1 MNLVYAIAA
10 GGAVGAVMRHLV
22 ARQIMKLAGV
32 GFPFG
37 TLVVNIV
44 GSFLMG
50 VLVAL
55 LMQGWKVGAELRAFL
70 MVGVLG
76 GFTTFST
83 FSLEFVRLIG
93 REEFGAATAYALASV
108 VLAVTSVL
116 VGIYIVHKW

>member
-32 GFPFG
+32 GFPLG
-37 TLVVNIV
+37 TLVVNVV

-55 LMQGWKVGAELRAFL
+55 LVHGWKVGAELRAFL